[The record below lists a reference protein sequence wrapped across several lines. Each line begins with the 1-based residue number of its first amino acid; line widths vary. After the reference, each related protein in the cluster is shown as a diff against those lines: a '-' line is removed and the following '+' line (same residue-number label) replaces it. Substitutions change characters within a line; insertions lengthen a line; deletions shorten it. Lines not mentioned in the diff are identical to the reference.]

1 MNTTDMNTTDKI
13 NAILE
18 ETKQQFEIHT
28 DINKVCAAVVPIAIE
43 RDIAFSEI
51 LPLVRQIGRDN
62 GYFVELSDRKK
73 NLLINISD
81 VGHNTLTYTSMIE
94 WSKDLSVKYNVPE
107 SFALSS
113 LKDKFRKEGTAI
125 PVKPQLSGW
134 KLSALECWQENPKD
148 TDLQDVRK
156 HLRANDFNHSLYT
169 QSYHELFTALVA
181 L

>member
-1 MNTTDMNTTDKI
+1 MNTQDKMNIIAPT
-13 NAILE
+13 AIQAFDDNLTLDE
-18 ETKQQFEIHT
+18 
-28 DINKVCAAVVPIAIE
+28 VCSDCVSIAIE
-43 RDIAFSEI
+43 NGVAFSEI

-62 GYFVELSDRKK
+62 GYTVELSDRKK

-134 KLSALECWQENPKD
+134 KLCALECWQENPKD
-148 TDLQDVRK
+148 TDMQDVRK